1 MEILQ
6 ILDDVYFPYYRQ
18 MLMSEHIY
26 FIFIYYY
33 LKHIFIFIVLTTC
46 ICSDVSSRPKT
57 PFQQA
62 SHDFTLKQVCETWH
76 Q

>member
-33 LKHIFIFIVLTTC
+33 L
-46 ICSDVSSRPKT
+46 
-57 PFQQA
+57 
-62 SHDFTLKQVCETWH
+62 
-76 Q
+76 